1 MTALL
6 VAAGGGLG
14 AVLRWQLSTRA
25 RAKGATPAG
34 STLLANVAGSFLL
47 GLIAGWG
54 ERPDWVMPLV
64 GAGLCGGL
72 TTFSTHG
79 LEVAQAWRDLERRH
93 AIVNL
98 ALSVVLCTAA
108 VGLGVLATA

>member
-1 MTALL
+1 MSALL
-6 VAAGGGLG
+6 VAVGGGLG

-34 STLLANVAGSFLL
+34 STLLVNVLGSFLL

-54 ERPDWVMPLV
+54 SRPDWVLPLV

-72 TTFSTHG
+72 TTFSTHA
-79 LEVAQAWRDLERRH
+79 LEVAQTWRDLERRH